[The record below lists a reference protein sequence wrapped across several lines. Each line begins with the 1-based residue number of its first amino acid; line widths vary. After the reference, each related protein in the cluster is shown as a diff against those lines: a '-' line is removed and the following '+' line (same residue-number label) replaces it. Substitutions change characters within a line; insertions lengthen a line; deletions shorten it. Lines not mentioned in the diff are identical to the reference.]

1 MEKRKFVN
9 LKKIKIPHSK
19 PYFDRYDKD
28 ALLEVLHDEFITN
41 GEKAAELG
49 RLTAGLL
56 DKNWGIATQ
65 SGTDAL
71 TASLSLLNLK
81 PREKV
86 LVPAYICSA
95 PLDALAFFN
104 LRPEPVDIDR
114 KTLAVCVDSVNEK
127 KKVGTVIAAH
137 LFGIP
142 APFHK
147 IEKVNLI
154 EDCAQ
159 TLGLKSGGKNVG
171 AFGRLSICS
180 FYATKLL
187 ATGHGGLLA
196 GNEPELFEKAISLFT
211 HDKREEWFPHLHFL
225 MSDLNAALGISQ
237 IKKLHDLIRKRK
249 NIAKRYIQALTG
261 SARLADSIYSRFLV
275 IAENPDADKMIKR
288 FQKAGIE
295 AQRPVYKPLYKYL
308 NLDDKKFPNAK
319 WAHDCVI
326 SVPIYPGMPET
337 DVEEIEQFLE
347 LNKNDL
353 RCWPPA

>member
-1 MEKRKFVN
+1 MSCKR
-9 LKKIKIPHSK
+9 IKIPHSK
-19 PYFDRYDKD
+19 PYFDRHDKD
-28 ALLEVLHDEFITN
+28 ALLQALHDEFITN
-41 GEKAAELG
+41 GEKAVELG
-49 RLTAGLL
+49 KLTADMLE
-56 DKNWGIATQ
+56 KNWGIPTQ

-71 TASLSLLNLK
+71 TASLYLLNLK

-86 LVPAYICSA
+86 LVPAYICTA
-95 PLDALAFFN
+95 PLDALAFFK
-104 LRPEPVDIDR
+104 LRPEPVDIDK

-127 KKVGTVIAAH
+127 KNIETVIAAH

-147 IEKVNLI
+147 IEKLNLI

-159 TLGLKSGGKNVG
+159 TLGIKAGGKNVG

-196 GNEPELFEKAISLFT
+196 GNELELFEKARSLFT

-237 IKKLHDLIRKRK
+237 IKKLHSFITERR
-249 NIAKRYIQALTG
+249 NIAKRYMRALTG
-261 SARLADSIYSRFLV
+261 SAKLTDSIYSRFLV
-275 IAENPDADKMIKR
+275 IAEDAGADKMIKR
-288 FQKAGIE
+288 FHIDGIE

-319 WAHDCVI
+319 WAHDCVV
-326 SVPIYPGMPET
+326 SVPIYPGMPES
-337 DVEEIEQFLE
+337 DVKKIEQFLE